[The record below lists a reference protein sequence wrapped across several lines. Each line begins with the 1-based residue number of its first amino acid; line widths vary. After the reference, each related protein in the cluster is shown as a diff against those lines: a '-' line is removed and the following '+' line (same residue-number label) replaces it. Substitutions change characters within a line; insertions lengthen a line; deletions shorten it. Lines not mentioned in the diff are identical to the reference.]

1 MTTDHR
7 TPETA
12 TRPPAPGRQDGRGRY
27 RRAARESGYLLLSL
41 PLAIAGFVLFVATVS
56 VGAPSLVAF
65 LLGLLVLAVGLAGAR
80 ALGDLERRRLAALG
94 YPLPP
99 ARPFVHPGGRLRWVL
114 ARLKH
119 GQGWLDLL
127 FQVLHFPISLVSFV
141 VTVTWWVT
149 GAGCVLYPLW
159 AWALPD
165 DGSDLADLLNIPAPL
180 EYAMYVLL
188 GALMLLAAPWV
199 VRGLVWLHH
208 GWARVTLGA
217 AGVSALEEQVESLT
231 RSRAAAVG
239 AEVET
244 LRRIER
250 DLHDGPQQ
258 RLVRLTMDLEAAQ
271 RRLAAGDSDAARALL
286 AEGLEHA
293 HGSLAELRTLSRGI
307 APPILTDRG
316 LAAAV
321 VSAAGQCPIPV
332 ATDIALPPGI
342 RPTPARESAAYFVVT
357 EALTNAAK
365 HSRAERVVVRIA
377 ADDAGA
383 LHVAVT
389 DDGVG
394 GAHLGKGHGLA
405 GLRDRLAGV
414 DGRLEVVSP
423 PGGGTVVRAT
433 IP

>member
-1 MTTDHR
+1 MS
-7 TPETA
+7 TA
-12 TRPPAPGRQDGRGRY
+12 HDTRHPARPTAPTRSGGRGLY

-41 PLAIAGFVLFVATVS
+41 PLAVAGFVLFVATVS

-65 LLGLLVLAVGLAGAR
+65 LLGLVVLAVGLAGAR
-80 ALGDLERRRLAALG
+80 ALGDLERRRLAEIG

-99 ARPFVHPGGRLRWVL
+99 VRRFVHPGGRLQWVV

-127 FQVLHFPISLVSFV
+127 FQVLYFPISLLSFV
-141 VTVTWWVT
+141 VTITWWVT

-165 DGSDLADLLNIPAPL
+165 GGNDLADVLGISTPV
-180 EYAMYVLL
+180 EYAMYVL
-188 GALMLLAAPWV
+188 GGVLMLLAAPWV

-208 GWARVTLGA
+208 AWARVTLGA
-217 AGVSALEEQVESLT
+217 TGTAELEEQVASLT
-231 RSRAAAVG
+231 RSRAAVVG
-239 AEVET
+239 AEAET

-250 DLHDGPQQ
+250 DIHDGPQQ
-258 RLVRLTMDLEAAQ
+258 RLVRLSMDLEAAQ
-271 RRLAAGDSDAARALL
+271 RRLADGDSEATRALL
-286 AEGLEHA
+286 SESLEHVQ
-293 HGSLAELRTLSRGI
+293 GSLAELRTLSRGI
-307 APPILTDRG
+307 APPILVDRG

-332 ATDIALPPGI
+332 ETDIALAPGQ
-342 RPTPARESAAYFVVT
+342 RLGAARESAAYFVVT

-365 HSRAERVVVRIA
+365 HSGAGRVVVRITEE
-377 ADDAGA
+377 DGV
-383 LHVAVT
+383 LRVVVG

-394 GAHLGKGHGLA
+394 GAHPGKGHGLA

-414 DGRLEVVSP
+414 DGTLEVHSP
-423 PGGGTVVRAT
+423 DGGGGTVVSAT